1 MHKNGYNRTKLTP
14 IYISDQEFYQL
25 FIASAAVANDVPEE
39 YSDEDHEGG
48 EDPYDEDPLV
58 ENVVEG
64 EPHVSRQ
71 LLQAAHIF
79 LHLEGTLISVCIFT
93 EFWDRQAYSLT
104 RNVKTEF
111 AIYGLIFTEC
121 WVQTSIFSKS

>member
-14 IYISDQEFYQL
+14 IYIPDQEFYQL

-71 LLQAAHIF
+71 LLQAAHIL
-79 LHLEGTLISVCIFT
+79 LHLEVEGTMFLVCIFR
-93 EFWDRQAYSLT
+93 ECWDRLAYSL
-104 RNVKTEF
+104 RMSSLLMV
-111 AIYGLIFTEC
+111 
-121 WVQTSIFSKS
+121 